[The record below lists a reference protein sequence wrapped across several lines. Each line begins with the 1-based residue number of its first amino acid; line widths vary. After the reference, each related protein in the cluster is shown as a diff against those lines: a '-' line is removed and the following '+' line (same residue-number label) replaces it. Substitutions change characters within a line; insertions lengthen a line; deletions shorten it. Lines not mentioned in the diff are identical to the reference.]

1 LRRPIPQ
8 VIYKLLY
15 SFGTF
20 PDGAQPRSGLA
31 NLNGTLYGTT
41 AIHGTQGYGTVFKVS
56 TTGSETVLH
65 NFLYDFQNMADGNY
79 PVASLIN
86 VNDELYGTTAAGGDN
101 NCEGGNGC
109 ETVFKVS
116 TSGTESVLHRFQAGS
131 DGFAPSAALTYVKG
145 AFYGTTTGGGDGYY
159 YGTVFKLSMAGSES
173 VIYSF
178 QAGADGATPNSTLIN
193 VNGGLFGTTAHGGLN
208 NCTEGC
214 GTVFAVSTSGIENVL
229 YRFQGGA
236 DGVYPLGLINMSGK
250 FYGTTNVGGA
260 SNEGSVFE
268 PSQAGK
274 ESILYSFKGGTDGV
288 QPEAGLIAVNGTLYG
303 TTYFGG
309 TNGCNGGFGCGTI
322 YSIGTSG
329 EERVLYQFK
338 GGADGAYP
346 VGDLLNI
353 KGRLYGTTSSGGA
366 YGNGTVF
373 ALTL

>member
-1 LRRPIPQ
+1 
-8 VIYKLLY
+8 
-15 SFGTF
+15 
-20 PDGAQPRSGLA
+20 
-31 NLNGTLYGTT
+31 
-41 AIHGTQGYGTVFKVS
+41 
-56 TTGSETVLH
+56 
-65 NFLYDFQNMADGNY
+65 
-79 PVASLIN
+79 
-86 VNDELYGTTAAGGDN
+86 
-101 NCEGGNGC
+101 
-109 ETVFKVS
+109 
-116 TSGTESVLHRFQAGS
+116 
-131 DGFAPSAALTYVKG
+131 VKG